1 MNIQTLDKIDKQKM
15 YKVYD
20 KWPEIAKKSFE
31 LQKDTE
37 NFENIEHIVF
47 GGMGGSRAIG
57 DMFESILSK
66 TKIHVNVVK
75 GYVLPETVN
84 SNTLVI
90 IVSVSGNTI
99 ETISLLKSAK
109 KIGTK
114 IIAFSSGGK
123 IQEYCIKNNIKHILV
138 PKFHSPRATFP
149 SFLYT
154 MLKVLYKTLKIKEDN
169 IRDSIKKLEILQKKI
184 NSLNLTESNASLNL
198 AKSIKL
204 IPIIY
209 YPFGLQSASIR
220 FKNSLQENAKMHA
233 ACEDISS
240 SNLSDNNPALKLASS
255 ITKIPLI
262 YYPWG
267 LHASAIRFKNSLQEN
282 SKMHAIME
290 DVIEASHNGIVSWE
304 KKSDVMPI
312 LIRGSEDH
320 IKTKERYEILKE
332 FFIKKK
338 IKYEEVISGEGNILS
353 KLITLIYLLDYATIY
368 KAVIDNIDPS
378 PVNAIDFIKNEL

>member
-47 GGMGGSRAIG
+47 GGMGGSGAIG

-169 IRDSIKKLEILQKKI
+169 IRDSIKKLEILQRKI

-198 AKSIKL
+198 AKSIKS

-233 ACEDISS
+233 AC
-240 SNLSDNNPALKLASS
+240 
-255 ITKIPLI
+255 
-262 YYPWG
+262 
-267 LHASAIRFKNSLQEN
+267 
-282 SKMHAIME
+282 E

>member
-1 MNIQTLDKIDKQKM
+1 M
-15 YKVYD
+15 YKVYN

-31 LQKDTE
+31 SQKDTE

-47 GGMGGSRAIG
+47 GGMGGSGAIG

-169 IRDSIKKLEILQKKI
+169 IRDSIKKLEILQRKI

-233 ACEDISS
+233 ACEDI
-240 SNLSDNNPALKLASS
+240 
-255 ITKIPLI
+255 
-262 YYPWG
+262 
-267 LHASAIRFKNSLQEN
+267 
-282 SKMHAIME
+282 
-290 DVIEASHNGIVSWE
+290 IEASHNGIVSWE

-338 IKYEEVISGEGNILS
+338 IKYEEVISVEGNILS

-368 KAVIDNIDPS
+368 KAVMDNIDPS
-378 PVNAIDFIKNEL
+378 PVNAINFIKNEL

>member
-1 MNIQTLDKIDKQKM
+1 M
-15 YKVYD
+15 YKVYN

-31 LQKDTE
+31 SQKDTE

-47 GGMGGSRAIG
+47 GGMGGSGAIG

-66 TKIHVNVVK
+66 TKIRVNVVK

-169 IRDSIKKLEILQKKI
+169 IRDSIKKLEILQRKI
-184 NSLNLTESNASLNL
+184 NSLNLT
-198 AKSIKL
+198 
-204 IPIIY
+204 
-209 YPFGLQSASIR
+209 
-220 FKNSLQENAKMHA
+220 
-233 ACEDISS
+233 
-240 SNLSDNNPALKLASS
+240 
-255 ITKIPLI
+255 
-262 YYPWG
+262 
-267 LHASAIRFKNSLQEN
+267 
-282 SKMHAIME
+282 
-290 DVIEASHNGIVSWE
+290 
-304 KKSDVMPI
+304 
-312 LIRGSEDH
+312 
-320 IKTKERYEILKE
+320 
-332 FFIKKK
+332 
-338 IKYEEVISGEGNILS
+338 
-353 KLITLIYLLDYATIY
+353 
-368 KAVIDNIDPS
+368 
-378 PVNAIDFIKNEL
+378 

>member
-1 MNIQTLDKIDKQKM
+1 LDIKTIEKIDKQKM

-31 LQKDTE
+31 SQKDTE

-47 GGMGGSRAIG
+47 GGMGGSGAIG
-57 DMFESILSK
+57 DMFASILSK
-66 TKIHVNVVK
+66 TKIHVNIVK
-75 GYVLPETVN
+75 GYLLPETVN
-84 SNTLVI
+84 SNTLVV

-109 KIGTK
+109 KIDTK

-123 IQEYCIKNNIKHILV
+123 IQEYCTKNNIKHILV

-154 MLKVLYKTLKIKEDN
+154 MLKVLYQTLEIKKDN
-169 IRDSIKKLEILQKKI
+169 IIDSIKKLEILQRKI
-184 NSLNLTESNASLNL
+184 NSLNLTESNTSLNL

-233 ACEDISS
+233 AC
-240 SNLSDNNPALKLASS
+240 
-255 ITKIPLI
+255 
-262 YYPWG
+262 
-267 LHASAIRFKNSLQEN
+267 
-282 SKMHAIME
+282 E

-332 FFIKKK
+332 FFIEKK
-338 IKYEEVISGEGNILS
+338 IKYEEIISVEGNILS

-368 KAVIDNIDPS
+368 KAVIDKIDPS
-378 PVNAIDFIKNEL
+378 PVNSIEFIKKNI

>member
-1 MNIQTLDKIDKQKM
+1 M

-31 LQKDTE
+31 SQKDTE

-47 GGMGGSRAIG
+47 GGMGGSGAIG
-57 DMFESILSK
+57 DMFASILSK

-123 IQEYCIKNNIKHILV
+123 RQEYCIKNNIKHILV

-233 ACEDISS
+233 ACEDI
-240 SNLSDNNPALKLASS
+240 
-255 ITKIPLI
+255 
-262 YYPWG
+262 
-267 LHASAIRFKNSLQEN
+267 
-282 SKMHAIME
+282 
-290 DVIEASHNGIVSWE
+290 IEASHNGIVSWE